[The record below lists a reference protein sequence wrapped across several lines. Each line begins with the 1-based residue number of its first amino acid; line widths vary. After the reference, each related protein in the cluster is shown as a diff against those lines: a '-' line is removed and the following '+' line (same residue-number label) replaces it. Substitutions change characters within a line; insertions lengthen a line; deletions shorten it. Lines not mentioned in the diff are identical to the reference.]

1 MNEEMWESLET
12 FREFDV
18 RGHLIWITSERYDD
32 IKTPFG
38 YKIVKED
45 YERVGS
51 LRYPRV
57 FFVNIVPVVAELFKN
72 VRSKEISYFFAGTP
86 TKKVKQK

>member
-38 YKIVKED
+38 YKIWF
-45 YERVGS
+45 
-51 LRYPRV
+51 L
-57 FFVNIVPVVAELFKN
+57 
-72 VRSKEISYFFAGTP
+72 
-86 TKKVKQK
+86 